1 MTYTEIF
8 EHLHSYP
15 ELQFEEVET
24 TAFIKKVLVE
34 EGIEILD
41 LPLKTGLV
49 ARIKGDKP
57 GRKIA
62 FRADIDALPLE
73 EKTNLPYKSKNPGVM
88 HACGHDIHITVGIE
102 TAKRLNKIRDGL
114 SGEILFVFQ
123 PSEENG
129 KGALE
134 ILKTG
139 VLDGIDAIFSL
150 HSSPLLEVGEL
161 GIKEGAITAAVDLF
175 KIRMKGAGC
184 HGAEPQNGRDPIV
197 ASAALI
203 NSIQTIVSRNLNPVS
218 PGLVSI
224 THIEGG
230 SNWNII
236 PEEVILQ
243 GTIRTVEKS
252 ERSFVSQRIREIAE
266 YTAKAYGE
274 SAEVEIENAPPCTDN
289 DKELSEYA
297 WKIAEKLGLKAFRPQ
312 ITMVGEDFAYY
323 QEKFKG
329 IMVWLGVG
337 KTKSLHNPEFSA
349 NPKAIEV
356 GTQYFAELLKDYSQR

>member
-1 MTYTEIF
+1 MTYSEIF

-161 GIKEGAITAAVDLF
+161 GIKEGAITAAVD
-175 KIRMKGAGC
+175 
-184 HGAEPQNGRDPIV
+184 
-197 ASAALI
+197 
-203 NSIQTIVSRNLNPVS
+203 
-218 PGLVSI
+218 
-224 THIEGG
+224 
-230 SNWNII
+230 
-236 PEEVILQ
+236 
-243 GTIRTVEKS
+243 
-252 ERSFVSQRIREIAE
+252 
-266 YTAKAYGE
+266 
-274 SAEVEIENAPPCTDN
+274 
-289 DKELSEYA
+289 
-297 WKIAEKLGLKAFRPQ
+297 
-312 ITMVGEDFAYY
+312 
-323 QEKFKG
+323 
-329 IMVWLGVG
+329 
-337 KTKSLHNPEFSA
+337 
-349 NPKAIEV
+349 
-356 GTQYFAELLKDYSQR
+356 